1 MNKLRGTIK
10 NILSSGNISLV
21 DVDSEGIQFTAIIIG
36 TRDNTLYLR
45 EGKEIL
51 VLFKESEVSIGKDF
65 SGQIS
70 LRNQIEGTISD
81 IKQGE
86 VFSKITLTFGNRQIN
101 SLITS
106 RSVVKLGLSRG
117 DTVTAFVKANEVL
130 LMDPENE

>member
-21 DVDSEGIQFTAIIIG
+21 DVDSEGINFTAIIIG
-36 TRDNTLYLR
+36 TRDNTLYLC
-45 EGKEIL
+45 EGNEIL

-65 SGQIS
+65 TGQIS
-70 LRNQIEGTISD
+70 LRNQIEGVIAA

-86 VFSKITLTFGNRQIN
+86 VFSKITLTFGERQIN

-106 RSVVKLGLSRG
+106 RSVVKLGLKKG
-117 DTVTAFVKANEVL
+117 DTVTAFIKANEVL

>member
-1 MNKLRGTIK
+1 MNKLRGIIK

-21 DVDSEGIQFTAIIIG
+21 DVDSEGINFTAIIIG

-70 LRNQIEGTISD
+70 LRNQIEGVISA

-106 RSVVKLGLSRG
+106 RSVIKLGLGKG
-117 DTVTAFVKANEVL
+117 DTVTAFIKANEVL

>member
-1 MNKLRGTIK
+1 MNKLKGTIK

-21 DVDSEGIQFTAIIIG
+21 DVDSEGINFTAIIIG
-36 TRDNTLYLR
+36 TKDNTLYLR

-65 SGQIS
+65 SGEIS
-70 LRNQIEGTISD
+70 LRNQIEGVISA

-101 SLITS
+101 SLITT
-106 RSVVKLGLSRG
+106 RSVTKLGLKEK
-117 DTVTAFVKANEVL
+117 DMVTAFIKANEVL